1 MSSLLNVSN
10 DASRN
15 PKEFS
20 LKDIEVVVDSEEQ
33 NWFKQVHIGKL
44 LGLSQIEKSLVGLDK
59 CEMLTRQEL
68 VPTHAGCSGPKEPAK
83 QDRCFHIKKGV
94 KYVISRS
101 KKSMYNLRILAKV
114 LGINIH
120 ENKWLFKEQETILNI
135 MTAFKR

>member
-10 DASRN
+10 DASRK

-68 VPTHAGCSGPKEPAK
+68 VPTHAGCSGPKDQQNK
-83 QDRCFHIKKGV
+83 TDVFI
-94 KYVISRS
+94 S
-101 KKSMYNLRILAKV
+101 KKV
-114 LGINIH
+114 LN
-120 ENKWLFKEQETILNI
+120 
-135 MTAFKR
+135 M